1 MAEPAE
7 IIGQK
12 NSHFIGAT
20 DGVYVCVCV
29 CVCTIGVSRSYLVVP
44 PNRELCH
51 LRESRNTLRL

>member
-29 CVCTIGVSRSYLVVP
+29 FVCTIGDPGLIL
-44 PNRELCH
+44 LC
-51 LRESRNTLRL
+51 LPIENCVI